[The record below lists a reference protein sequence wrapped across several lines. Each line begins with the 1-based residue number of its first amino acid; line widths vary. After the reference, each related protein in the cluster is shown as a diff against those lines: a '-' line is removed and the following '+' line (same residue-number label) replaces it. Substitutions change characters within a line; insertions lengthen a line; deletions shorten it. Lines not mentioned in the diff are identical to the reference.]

1 MSVNLIYKHQQKTY
15 ELMQKALRE
24 NGRAAYVFPVGC
36 GKSFPVLKYIEENPD
51 KKVLY
56 VSPSI
61 EIINQIKKY
70 ISRYILDGKKVSK
83 ITMPNFRAITYQK
96 IALAED
102 IVNMHPDVIVFDE
115 IHRMGAEKWEQGI
128 DSLIEANPSAEIIGM
143 SATPERT
150 DKRNMAYEKF
160 GDDVV
165 YEMSLT
171 DALSGRKEG
180 EVVLKGARYV
190 RALSELKTY
199 ANDLR
204 EGIELTEDEAR
215 KARLIEKFQRLNAII
230 SSAPGLSD
238 LMEQSITKKNGKYI
252 VFCTDRNEMFEKM
265 AQANEIFGKVNPNI
279 KVDYVISGDDNSGK
293 TQKEN
298 RKTIEEFEDREN
310 GDSLNL
316 LFCVDM
322 LNEGRHIEGI
332 DGEIQF
338 RPTESSILYK
348 QQIGR
353 VLSADKSAE
362 ETVIIDAVNNWLRQI
377 DTFNEIGKAIESNGE
392 KNSYDLFKFSI
403 DEIELV
409 SLLKEIGEELKYNSK
424 QTYNEI
430 INWLESH
437 DGKMPRSTIRKDGK
451 HFGVGE
457 MTQEEQDEVNLY
469 ARWRVSADRRALE
482 ACRRNRNR

>member
-204 EGIELTEDEAR
+204 EGIELTEDENR